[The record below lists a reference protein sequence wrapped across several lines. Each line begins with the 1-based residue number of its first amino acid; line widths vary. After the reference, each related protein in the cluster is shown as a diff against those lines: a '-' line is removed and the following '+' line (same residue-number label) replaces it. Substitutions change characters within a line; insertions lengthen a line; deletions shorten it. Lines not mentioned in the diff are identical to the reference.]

1 MIADIGTK
9 ALPEATFVRL
19 RDMMNGYALVK
30 AKYPEL
36 QLPCYVFT
44 TNSDKIQMS
53 YAMIVEVISQQPFDM
68 SDDGFH
74 SQ

>member
-1 MIADIGTK
+1 
-9 ALPEATFVRL
+9 
-19 RDMMNGYALVK
+19 MMNGYALVK

-44 TNSDKIQMS
+44 TNNEKVKMS
-53 YAMIVEVISQQPFDM
+53 YAMIVEMISQQPFDM
-68 SDDGFH
+68 SEDGFH